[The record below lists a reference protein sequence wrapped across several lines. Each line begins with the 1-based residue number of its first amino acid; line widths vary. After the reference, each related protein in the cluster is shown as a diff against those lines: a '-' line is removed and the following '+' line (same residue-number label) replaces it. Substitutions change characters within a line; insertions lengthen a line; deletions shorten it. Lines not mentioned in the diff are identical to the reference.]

1 MFLMFLVFLADDTL
15 KGSGYVEGDVSATTQ
30 SAVNDAFNGLWDLIV
45 VRISSMLNAC
55 AMKFMQSFSPDMTVF
70 LKMFGYT
77 GTSSDF
83 AAVNWTQAQDASM
96 NLFGIFAVVAYI
108 LAIAIL
114 VISLIRISV
123 ANVIDTKDS
132 TGMLIFR
139 FLCAFLMITYSNSIV
154 YFIMSIAKGIWD
166 KIYSI
171 NDMNT
176 AVYNMRVSSANGVIT
191 NIAGIDVSDVDP
203 IVACIMY
210 IVMIWNLMKLY
221 IAVVEKYLIVCFMYL
236 SFPMAASTF
245 VSRNTEKV
253 FQSFFKMLI
262 SELLMLI
269 MNVWCVTALYA
280 VMTHIGNVADMSG
293 LTQLFFIIAFEKV
306 SLRLEKYV
314 KNLGLNNAVAGG
326 NLLDEIAA
334 SGMQLLNFPG
344 IAARSVRSTVQ
355 AANMPSAIAMEA
367 AMARGDYAG
376 AMDHAKHMAGADN
389 RRRASADVMRGLSG
403 ENLSADQIAKLGISG
418 ELLGGR
424 GKDITGFTAANAL
437 KTISDG
443 ALEEKL
449 ANGFGADINNVSL
462 GDAAVWDGGAWHMRA
477 NVDGND
483 VGLKFTTQD
492 RTDNS
497 KTVLGQFTDS
507 NGRIWNVTMD
517 TPKPT
522 KNGKINPDILKA
534 ADADGKI
541 LNPLRAEQVTGIKN
555 RFGVRINPDESI
567 TLLNENGV
575 ASATKYVYNG
585 HGGYMAVFD
594 DSMVAK
600 AMGMPTDSYH
610 GFAESFYT
618 DAFGNIND
626 PKAAEAFTGVHND
639 FGMHKVVDK
648 DGNTW
653 YQPIHEAKPMRVDPA
668 NFKDTPDHNSHNEE
682 ASEDHADSK
691 EEQSRATGA
700 EGDKNHNAVP
710 KPEANNVETNGKDRK
725 NTPSDNE
732 QKVPFDPTHQEAK
745 ANSNENSKENSEEAE
760 QATPTDNEET
770 TGNDDNP
777 YVYVNSEQA
786 YEQFGINSDNGIVL
800 NDNGTYSAVDENGT
814 VDDRQYLYNMD
825 NPYGVEEVDTDT
837 FRVFDNP
844 DQSESHVIHLNPD
857 NSYSNVDENGNVEQ
871 AKHIAEFGD
880 NINVI
885 GEHNGFITEDIS
897 DESYAAP
904 EKTPVKLTNVRADED
919 GGYTATMTMR
929 GLYVNAPEKDAA
941 IRVRVGNNATK
952 KSNERVISVFTPDGS
967 SDTFAIFADK
977 QDIGHLVNDSAGMTI
992 SNSTIGQAMMG
1003 MSERMTENMA
1013 KEHNINDDLGHT
1025 YVVDESGT
1033 TVSRMNKGFDESVDE
1048 DRRTGQTP
1056 KNDYDYAYGVV
1067 NTKYSDYGEKL
1078 YSFGR
1083 GTSNTYNSSEF
1094 DTPEKFTQ
1102 KFSSQLR
1109 EDEQVVDVKITSG
1122 KYADNIKV
1130 TIENEDTHERAVH
1143 TFRNVANLDASAS
1156 LTKGKRYLKADGERW
1171 VEMSVKNPDKQK
1183 QTKKK

>member
-1 MFLMFLVFLADDTL
+1 MFLMFLVFLADNTL
-15 KGSGYVEGDVSATTQ
+15 KGSGYVEGNVSSTTQ
-30 SAVNDAFNGLWDLIV
+30 SAVDDTFNGLWDLIV
-45 VRISSMLNAC
+45 VRVSSMLNAC

-83 AAVNWTQAQDASM
+83 AAINWTQAQDASM
-96 NLFGIFAVVAYI
+96 NLFGIFAVIAYI

-262 SELLMLI
+262 SELLMLV
-269 MNVWCVTALYA
+269 MNVWCVAALYA
-280 VMTHIGNVADMSG
+280 VMTHIGNVEDMSG

-334 SGMQLLNFPG
+334 SGMQLINFPG
-344 IAARSVRSTVQ
+344 IAARSARSTIQ
-355 AANMPSAIAMEA
+355 AANMPGAIAMEA

-376 AMDHAKHMAGADN
+376 AMDHAKSMVGADN
-389 RRRASADVMRGLSG
+389 RRRASADVMHGLSG

-437 KTISDG
+437 KAVSDG
-443 ALEEKL
+443 VLEEKL
-449 ANGFGADINNVSL
+449 ADGFGADINNVSL

-682 ASEDHADSK
+682 ASEDHADS
-691 EEQSRATGA
+691 
-700 EGDKNHNAVP
+700 
-710 KPEANNVETNGKDRK
+710 
-725 NTPSDNE
+725 
-732 QKVPFDPTHQEAK
+732 
-745 ANSNENSKENSEEAE
+745 SEEAE

-885 GEHNGFITEDIS
+885 GEHNGFIAEDIS

-952 KSNERVISVFTPDGS
+952 KSNERVISVFTPNGS
-967 SDTFAIFADK
+967 NDTFAVFADK
-977 QDIGHLVNDSAGMTI
+977 RDVGRLVNDSAGMTI

-1003 MSERMTENMA
+1003 MSEQMTENIA

-1048 DRRTGQTP
+1048 DRRSGQTP

-1067 NTKYSDYGEKL
+1067 NTKYSEYGEKL

-1083 GTSNTYNSSEF
+1083 GTSNTYDSSEF
-1094 DTPEKFTQ
+1094 DTPEKFTR
-1102 KFSSQLR
+1102 KFSSQLS
-1109 EDEQVVDVKITSG
+1109 EDEQVVDVKITRG
-1122 KYADNIKV
+1122 KYADNINV
-1130 TIENEDTHERAVH
+1130 TTESKETHERAVRS
-1143 TFRNVANLDASAS
+1143 FRNVANLDASAS
-1156 LTKGKRYLKADGERW
+1156 LKKGRRYLKADGERW

-1183 QTKKK
+1183 KTRKNSN